1 MQKRPPE
8 QLPATAMPSPPRRRL
23 GRTILLWVT
32 VLSIVPAALVGT
44 VGYHSAHERLEQEIH
59 SHIRTT
65 ATLISARIKTDGLAP
80 PADAAGQAG
89 QPAGI
94 APEDAFQPLVNPAG
108 ESESGWRIYLI
119 DPDRTLIAG
128 LTGGQQR
135 IGDIIPNTAQT
146 QQWYDNRTDGIS
158 DGLPSRP
165 ITYPGVDDRAVVGTH
180 AEIVLNGTPHALIVE
195 MDHAAAFKTIHQLRL
210 MIATIVI
217 LTGSAGLA
225 ATAALTRALIRP
237 LRRMRQEIAR
247 AAKDDFGQH
256 SPTAADDDISGLA
269 QAIDGLI
276 DRLEDIHARHERQ
289 SRFMT
294 GLTDLHRLIGGEQT
308 LEALC
313 LNTLE
318 FISGRLELSQADVF
332 IVDQDGRLT
341 NAGHYPGV
349 DATAGTVTADETL
362 DQVASKMTGAFFRT
376 DELSGLVTAVP
387 KPDLANLLVV
397 PLMLKQT
404 IQGALRLQKASV
416 FDPHEYHF
424 TQAAAE
430 SIAVALNAALTR
442 RQELSLLHRTR
453 EQAKKLQLREAA
465 LDKNTKALRAQSR
478 AFQQSEEKL
487 QLKQLELEAANAQMV
502 KNAADLEAHMAILQK
517 QKRDMQKQN
526 AELAQTHRELAE
538 KARQLEASSR
548 YKTEFMANMSHELR
562 TPLNS
567 ILLLSRLLLENKD
580 QTLTVRQ
587 AEFARTVHSAGEDL
601 LNLINEILDLAKV
614 ESGKMEIDMAPVR
627 VHAITNAMLES
638 FSPLAEQRG
647 LAFGIHVDPDV
658 PETLV
663 TDRKRIEQ
671 IVKNFLSNAF
681 KFTEAGTVRL
691 EIATVRAADMNGI
704 GIKDNCLTISVVDT
718 GIGIPETK
726 QEMVFEAFQQVDGS
740 TRRKYGGT
748 GLGLSISRELAHL
761 MGGRIEL
768 ESQVGKG
775 SRFTLYLPTVP
786 PEAKQPAMR
795 RRARDRAVSEVEPQP
810 SAKGADPPT
819 DSDPVPDDRN
829 RLTPGE
835 KSVLII
841 DANPATTQP
850 IKAYGHKHGYK
861 VLVAEQFPTGLHFA
875 DYYQPSAIFI
885 NLRLPD
891 GNGWEMVPRI
901 KTNPK
906 SRHRP
911 VFTISEHEQARD
923 AAAHGAA
930 GQITTP
936 ISADDLESTY
946 QAIQALQCRTNRQ
959 VLVVAPDPATRKT
972 ITDTISGPGIRTI
985 TASTAAEL
993 RAILADGHVD
1003 GVVVHPSINPD
1014 DTRRILGDLRQD
1026 PLPLLQYPAPP
1037 VPKTLQSDH
1046 PPDADAM
1053 VPYRCQTSDH
1063 LLLALCAGLHITP
1076 EAFNDNQRHRLQAM
1090 DHGRNILKGR
1100 TVLLVDDDMRTV
1112 FAVSNALED
1121 QGTVVL
1127 TGKTG
1132 KESLDKL
1139 DGFPD
1144 IDLILMDVMIA
1155 DVDGYEA
1162 IRDIRRR
1169 NRYRQLPI
1177 IALTAKAMQG
1187 DRAKCIRAGA
1197 DDYLAKPVNLDK
1209 LTSMLKIWLE
1219 PRQPILNFPGGPVA

>member
-1 MQKRPPE
+1 M
-8 QLPATAMPSPPRRRL
+8 
-23 GRTILLWVT
+23 
-32 VLSIVPAALVGT
+32 VLSILPAALVGA
-44 VGYHSAHERLEQEIH
+44 VSYHSAHERLEQEIH
-59 SHIRTT
+59 SRIRTT
-65 ATLISARIKTDGLAP
+65 AALISARIKTDGLAP
-80 PADAAGQAG
+80 PADTGGQAG
-89 QPAGI
+89 QPAGT
-94 APEDAFQPLVNPAG
+94 ALQDALQPLRSSSGASG
-108 ESESGWRIYLI
+108 SGWRIYLI

-128 LTGGQQR
+128 FTGGLQR
-135 IGDIIPNTAQT
+135 IGDVIPNTAQT
-146 QQWYDNRTDGIS
+146 QRWSVNRTDGIS
-158 DGLPSRP
+158 DGLPPRP
-165 ITYPGVDDRAVVGTH
+165 FTYRGADDRTVVGTH
-180 AEIVLNGTPHALIVE
+180 APIILNGNPHALIVE
-195 MDHAAAFKTIHQLRL
+195 MDQAAAFGTFHQLRL
-210 MIATIVI
+210 MIVTIVI

-225 ATAALTRALIRP
+225 ATAALVRALVRP

-247 AAKDDFGQH
+247 AAKTGFGQH
-256 SPTAADDDISGLA
+256 GPTAADNEISGLA

-276 DRLEDIHARHERQ
+276 DRLDDIQARHEHQ
-289 SRFMT
+289 SRFTT

-308 LEALC
+308 LETLC

-318 FISGRLELSQADVF
+318 FLSGRLELSQADVF
-332 IVDQDGRLT
+332 IVDEDGRWT

-349 DATAGTVTADETL
+349 DATAGAVTADETL
-362 DQVASKMTGAFFRT
+362 NQVASEMTGAFFRT

-397 PLMLKQT
+397 PLVLRKT
-404 IQGALRLQKASV
+404 VQGALRLQKANV

-424 TQAAAE
+424 AQAAAE
-430 SIAVALNAALTR
+430 AIAVALNAALTR

-465 LDKNTKALRAQSR
+465 LDKNTKALHAQSR
-478 AFQQSEEKL
+478 AYQQSEEKL

-580 QTLTVRQ
+580 QTLTARQ

-627 VHAITNAMLES
+627 IHAITNAMLES
-638 FSPLAEQRG
+638 FSPLAEQRA

-691 EIATVRAADMNGI
+691 EVATARAADMNGV
-704 GIKDNCLTISVVDT
+704 GSDEDCLTISVVDT

-726 QEMVFEAFQQVDGS
+726 QKMVFEAFQQVDGS

-761 MGGRIEL
+761 LGGRIEL
-768 ESQVGKG
+768 ESQAGEG

-786 PEAKQPAMR
+786 LEAKQPALR
-795 RRARDRAVSEVEPQP
+795 RGRERTASEVEPQP
-810 SAKGADPPT
+810 TTKGADPAT
-819 DSDPVPDDRN
+819 DGDPVPDDRN

-885 NLRLPD
+885 NLKLPD
-891 GNGWEMVPRI
+891 GKGWEMVPRI

-911 VFTISEHEQARD
+911 VFTISAHKQARD
-923 AAAHGAA
+923 AVAHGAA
-930 GQITTP
+930 GEITTP

-946 QAIQALQCRTNRQ
+946 QAIQALQRRTNRQ
-959 VLVVAPDPATRKT
+959 VLVVAPDPTTCKT
-972 ITDTISGPGIRTI
+972 ITGVVSGPGIRTI
-985 TASTAAEL
+985 TASTAAEV
-993 RAILADGHVD
+993 RAVLADGHLD
-1003 GVVVHPSINPD
+1003 GVVLHPCITPE
-1014 DTRRILGDLRQD
+1014 DTRWILGDLRQD

-1037 VPKTLQSDH
+1037 VPKTFQSDH

-1053 VPYRCQTSDH
+1053 MPYRCQTTEH
-1063 LLLALCAGLHITP
+1063 LLLALCACLHITP
-1076 EAFNDNQRHRLQAM
+1076 EAFDDNQRHRLQAM
-1090 DHGRNILKGR
+1090 DHDRNFLKGR

-1121 QGTVVL
+1121 LETVVL

-1139 DGFPD
+1139 DTFPE

-1155 DVDGYEA
+1155 DVDGYQA

-1177 IALTAKAMQG
+1177 IALTARAMQG

-1219 PRQPILNFPGGPVA
+1219 PRQPILKFPGGPVA